1 MGQEEKELGKDDS
14 TEVQSPPDPME
25 SCGGC
30 IATLRLLGLRRG
42 AKLLYLCNIRS
53 LAMGSLQLGVRHK
66 LQGITGQGGSCQP
79 RSVLQRM
86 GTTVNC

>member
-1 MGQEEKELGKDDS
+1 MGQEKELGKDDS

-42 AKLLYLCNIRS
+42 LSFYISDMFSHWPWAASS
-53 LAMGSLQLGVRHK
+53 LV
-66 LQGITGQGGSCQP
+66 QGINYKASLSKGAPVSQGQSSREWGQ
-79 RSVLQRM
+79 L
-86 GTTVNC
+86 